1 MRLAK
6 ERTGIEVQGM
16 AARRLGEVTLPAGTE
31 IHRITPIGHDE
42 RSGDRIY
49 RVEALVGGSWRV
61 FHLDREV
68 EVTMTIRVP
77 TRFIDDHYDRGLP
90 TPEDCGDAER
100 SATIRADDPALPC
113 LLGDAEY
120 YASPSG
126 PDAAP
131 AGVVAS
137 AKATVRAI
145 RNVIGWQGCP
155 ANLQY
160 LRTSGAVI
168 LRNGGAK

>member
-1 MRLAK
+1 MK
-6 ERTGIEVQGM
+6 
-16 AARRLGEVTLPAGTE
+16 
-31 IHRITPIGHDE
+31 
-42 RSGDRIY
+42 
-49 RVEALVGGSWRV
+49 
-61 FHLDREV
+61 
-68 EVTMTIRVP
+68 TIRIHD
-77 TRFIDDHYDRGLP
+77 RFYIDHMERALP
-90 TPEDCGDAER
+90 TPEDVGDSQRYAV
-100 SATIRADDPALPC
+100 IRADDPALPS

-155 ANLQY
+155 ADLQH

-168 LRNGGAK
+168 LRKGGAR